1 MRVPFREYKDLL
13 LRYLV
18 PQRMHVLLL
27 GGLLCAEITLQLIDP
42 QFLRI
47 FIDTITSAGPQPSL
61 IGITALF
68 IGIAIA
74 QQLVTV
80 GATYLSER
88 VGWKA
93 TNALRA
99 DLALHLIRMD
109 MSFHKVHTPG
119 ELIERVDGDVNELAN
134 FFARFV
140 TKILGGTLLLLGI
153 LILLWSIEWHVGLA
167 LTIFALITLLGIS
180 STRNLATQPWKTY
193 RQITADLFG
202 FLEERLRGTE
212 DIRANGAQSYVLRRL
227 FMLTRQRLQT
237 GKRARLISSIPWSLP
252 TFFFAMAYI
261 IAFVL
266 IAWLY
271 PAGIISIGTAF
282 LIYYY
287 TQLLAQP
294 IMLISNQLDD
304 FQKATASIV
313 RIGELLNTPRQITD
327 GTGTALPAGPLAV
340 FFERVDFGYSETD
353 MVLKDITFQIKP
365 GEVVGILG
373 RTGSGKTTLTRLL
386 FRLYDPASG
395 CIYVGGQPIIHTSIA
410 DLRRHIGI
418 VTQEVQLF
426 HATVRDNLTLFDYTI
441 DDIRILQALA
451 DMGLTNWYEKLG
463 HGLDTILAANGG
475 GLSAGEAQLLAFT
488 RVFLRNPGLI
498 ILDEASSRLDPAT
511 EHLIE
516 AGMDKLLRGRTGM
529 IIAHRMGTVQRVDTI
544 LIMEKG
550 RIIEY
555 GPQKELQANQHS
567 RYATLLRTANEEVLA

>member
-1 MRVPFREYKDLL
+1 MRIPFREYKDLL
-13 LRYLV
+13 LRYLS
-18 PQRMHVLLL
+18 PQRMQVLLL
-27 GGLLCAEITLQLIDP
+27 GSLLCAEIALQLIDP

-47 FIDTITSAGPQPSL
+47 FIDTITSVGPQPSL
-61 IGITALF
+61 MGIAALF

-80 GATYLSER
+80 GATYISER

-153 LILLWSIEWHVGLA
+153 LIILWSIEWHVGLA
-167 LTIFALITLLGIS
+167 LTIFALITLFGIT
-180 STRNLATQPWKTY
+180 STRGLATQPWKVY
-193 RQITADLFG
+193 RQVTADLFG

-212 DIRANGAQSYVLRRL
+212 DIRANGARSYVLRRL
-227 FMLTRQRLQT
+227 FMLTRQRLET

-271 PAGIISIGTAF
+271 PARIISIGTAF

-294 IMLISNQLDD
+294 IMLISHQLDD
-304 FQKATASIV
+304 FQKATASIA
-313 RIGELLNTPRQITD
+313 RIGELLNTPRYITD
-327 GTGTALPAGPLAV
+327 GPGAILPAGPLSV
-340 FFERVDFGYSETD
+340 SFEGVEFGYGETD
-353 MVLKDITFQIKP
+353 MILKNISFEMKP
-365 GEVVGILG
+365 GEVMGILG

-386 FRLYDPASG
+386 FRLYDPAAG
-395 CIYVGGQPIIHTSIA
+395 CIYLGGQPIKQAGVA

-426 HATVRDNLTLFDYTI
+426 HATVRDNLTLFDHSI
-441 DDIRILQALA
+441 ADSLIHQALA
-451 DMGLTNWYEKLG
+451 DMGLTGWYEKLEQ
-463 HGLDTILAANGG
+463 GLDTMLAANGG

-488 RVFLRNPGLI
+488 RVFLRDPGLI

-516 AGMDKLLRGRTGM
+516 TAMDKLLSNRTGI
-529 IIAHRMGTVQRVDTI
+529 IIAHRLGTIKRVDTI
-544 LIMEKG
+544 LIMENG
-550 RIIEY
+550 EISEY
-555 GPQKELQANQHS
+555 GPQQELLAKQHS
-567 RYATLLRTANEEVLA
+567 RYAALLRTANEEVLA